1 MTTPLA
7 FAPGLARVTT
17 AAVWITT
24 IAAAWAVMTAMAFA
38 ADAPVPPSPDEAA
51 ELQPVAFAAAAD
63 RPPASAPLP
72 LTGGPKGERPA
83 SPGGS
88 PLRPLGDW
96 TVLLAIAAAFALVAA
111 FRITSLRRTKSLP
124 PDVFELLGEAT
135 LGGQQTVR
143 VVRFGPRTLLIGVSP
158 SGCQT
163 LAEIDDPL
171 ATERIATACRSDVA
185 SARVTP
191 RTPRVP
197 PPAKPAAGEA
207 A

>member
-1 MTTPLA
+1 MTLSSA
-7 FAPGLARVTT
+7 SAPGLARAAT
-17 AAVWITT
+17 AAAWITT
-24 IAAAWAVMTAMAFA
+24 TVAVWVVAIAAVVA

-72 LTGGPKGERPA
+72 LTGGPKSERPA
-83 SPGGS
+83 STGGS

-163 LAEIDDPL
+163 LAELDDPQ

-185 SARVTP
+185 SARVAL

-197 PPAKPAAGEA
+197 PAKPAEGEA

>member
-1 MTTPLA
+1 MTIPPVPSPGR
-7 FAPGLARVTT
+7 APIATAAVWFTTT
-17 AAVWITT
+17 AAVRTYT
-24 IAAAWAVMTAMAFA
+24 IAAAVA

-51 ELQPVAFAAAAD
+51 AIQPAAFAAAAD
-63 RPPASAPLP
+63 RPRASAPLP
-72 LTGGPKGERPA
+72 LTGGPQADRPV
-83 SPGGS
+83 SPGGA

-96 TVLLAIAAAFALVAA
+96 TVLLAIAAAFVLVAA

-124 PDVFELLGEAT
+124 PDVFELLGEAS
-135 LGGQQTVR
+135 LGGQQAVR

-163 LAEIDDPL
+163 LAELDDPQ

-185 SARVTP
+185 SARAVP
-191 RTPRVP
+191 RLPRVS
-197 PPAKPAAGEA
+197 PPAKPAGEEA

>member
-1 MTTPLA
+1 MTLSSA
-7 FAPGLARVTT
+7 SAPGLARAAT
-17 AAVWITT
+17 AAVRITT
-24 IAAAWAVMTAMAFA
+24 TVAVWVVAIAAVVA

-72 LTGGPKGERPA
+72 LTGGPKAERPA
-83 SPGGS
+83 STGGS

-163 LAEIDDPL
+163 LAELDDPQ

-185 SARVTP
+185 SARVAL

-197 PPAKPAAGEA
+197 PAKPAEGEA